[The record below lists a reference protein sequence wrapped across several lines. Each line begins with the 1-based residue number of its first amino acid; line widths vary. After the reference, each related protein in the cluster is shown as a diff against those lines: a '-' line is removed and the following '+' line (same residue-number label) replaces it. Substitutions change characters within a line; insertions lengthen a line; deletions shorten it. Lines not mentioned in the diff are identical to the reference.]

1 MFISSP
7 NVNGARSPPP
17 PCLRIHRS
25 ETKLARV
32 SQDDAL
38 EPWNPTLNTITA
50 DKARPLLECINA
62 ARASASVDDDGGLNL
77 QQQQQHVSYGVQY
90 IGNSSIGDNE
100 MQMTPVT
107 DCIKCE

>member
-1 MFISSP
+1 MER
-7 NVNGARSPPP
+7 ARANSAPA
-17 PCLRIHRS
+17 LGW
-25 ETKLARV
+25 
-32 SQDDAL
+32 DDAL

-50 DKARPLLECINA
+50 DKARPLLESINA

-100 MQMTPVT
+100 MQMTPSF
-107 DCIKCE
+107 